1 MAQAI
6 QLGKKLARPTGV
18 GLRVVVLGFAAA
30 VLAGT
35 VLLCLP
41 FARVPGAPFS
51 FLTSLFTA
59 TSAVCVTGLTVVETG
74 TYWSPFG
81 QGVILVLFQLG
92 GLGIMTAA
100 VFLLIVFGR
109 SVSLRDQFTLRE
121 TSGFP
126 RIRNAGR
133 LIIATVLFT
142 IGIELLGATIL
153 AVRFHALE
161 IEGSIW
167 MGAFHAISAFNN
179 AGFDLWGGGSLA
191 ALADDSLTLACVMG
205 LMVLGG
211 LGVIVFLDMAGA
223 RRFSRLSPQSKLILL
238 ATVGLLGAGALA
250 IFGAE
255 YNNPGTLGP
264 LSTGGRI
271 VNALFQAATARTAGF
286 SSVPTT
292 ELRESSQLITAALMV
307 IGGATGGTAGG
318 IKVATFAVIVLATV
332 TAVQGRSSIRAFGFE
347 VPYQVVY
354 RALAL
359 SAIYLAVIFAG
370 VLVLSISEASPF
382 RDILFEAFSAVGTVG
397 LSLGLTPE
405 LSGTGQLIVMALMF
419 TGRVGPLVLVA
430 LMARRLREPSYRL
443 PETSLSIG

>member
-41 FARVPGAPFS
+41 FARAPGEPFS

-59 TSAVCVTGLTVVETG
+59 SSAVCVTGLTVVETG

-161 IEGSIW
+161 VEGSIW

-205 LMVLGG
+205 LIVLGG

-223 RRFSRLSPQSKLILL
+223 RRFSRLCRRASSSSSPRWGSWAQARWPSS
-238 ATVGLLGAGALA
+238 A
-250 IFGAE
+250 
-255 YNNPGTLGP
+255 P
-264 LSTGGRI
+264 ST
-271 VNALFQAATARTAGF
+271 TTPARW
-286 SSVPTT
+286 
-292 ELRESSQLITAALMV
+292 
-307 IGGATGGTAGG
+307 
-318 IKVATFAVIVLATV
+318 
-332 TAVQGRSSIRAFGFE
+332 
-347 VPYQVVY
+347 
-354 RALAL
+354 
-359 SAIYLAVIFAG
+359 
-370 VLVLSISEASPF
+370 
-382 RDILFEAFSAVGTVG
+382 
-397 LSLGLTPE
+397 
-405 LSGTGQLIVMALMF
+405 
-419 TGRVGPLVLVA
+419 
-430 LMARRLREPSYRL
+430 AR
-443 PETSLSIG
+443 